1 MEYSELNTTP
11 FFKRLSVLWVPFLA
25 TPVHVARRMLVLA
38 GAKPGEL
45 IVDLGCGDGRILL
58 IAAEEFGCRCIGV
71 EIDEKLAELA
81 RKKVKER
88 RLSKLIKIFTGDL
101 MNFDISQA
109 DIVTIY
115 LTPAILGKLS
125 LKLKKELKKG
135 ARIVSHDYQ
144 IPGWQCIFK
153 EHIPTRGY
161 HVHRIYLYRK

>member
-71 EIDEKLAELA
+71 EIDERLADLA
-81 RKKVKER
+81 RRKVEER
-88 RLSKLIKIFTGDL
+88 GLSRLIRIFTGDL
-101 MNFDISQA
+101 MSFDISQA
-109 DIVTIY
+109 DIITIY
-115 LTPAILGKLS
+115 LTPVILERLS
-125 LKLKKELKKG
+125 LKLKKELKGG

-144 IPGWQCIFK
+144 IPGWQHAL
-153 EHIPTRGY
+153 EERIPTQGY